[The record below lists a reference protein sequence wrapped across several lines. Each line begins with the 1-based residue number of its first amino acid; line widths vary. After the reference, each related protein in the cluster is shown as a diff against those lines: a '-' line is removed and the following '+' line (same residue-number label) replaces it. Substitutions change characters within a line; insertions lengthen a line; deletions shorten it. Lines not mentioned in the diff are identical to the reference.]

1 MTDLLTPSQNK
12 ALGLEEF
19 AQGRTVVAST
29 PNLLTLETTS
39 RCNLRCVMCSHAIGG
54 VDRPKHLDEALTE
67 KLARYLKQA
76 AAVQLH
82 GIGEPIN
89 SPAFWSCLADLSAPE
104 VCESSIN
111 TNFTVINDR
120 QLDKLVAS
128 NLKLINVSLDAA
140 TAPTYQK
147 IRGFDFEKV
156 LENIRIFTQK
166 KKEAGKKF
174 PLLYLNMTL
183 MRTNIE
189 ELVLFVQLAKELKAD
204 HACAWHLNRWPEE
217 EMGRYV
223 VQRDGWTF
231 DYRNE
236 GLWNYPELS
245 NEWLSKAKLEA
256 EKLGIPFWL
265 PTATRVFFE
274 SEDADG

>member
-1 MTDLLTPSQNK
+1 
-12 ALGLEEF
+12 
-19 AQGRTVVAST
+19 
-29 PNLLTLETTS
+29 
-39 RCNLRCVMCSHAIGG
+39 MCSHAIGG
-54 VDRPKHLDEALTE
+54 VDRPKHLDESLTQ
-67 KLARYLKQA
+67 KLGRFLKQA
-76 AAVQLH
+76 GAVQLH

-89 SPAFWSCLADLSAPE
+89 SPAFWSCLADLSDPE

-120 QLDKLVAS
+120 QLDKLVGS
-128 NLKLINVSLDAA
+128 NLKFINVSLDAA
-140 TAPTYQK
+140 TASTYKK

-156 LENIRIFTQK
+156 LENVRLFTIK
-166 KKEAGKKF
+166 KKEANKKF

-189 ELVLFVQLAKELKAD
+189 ELVLFVQLAKELNAD

-217 EMGRYV
+217 EMARYV
-223 VQRDGWTF
+223 VQRDDWTF
-231 DYRNE
+231 DYRKE
-236 GLWNYPELS
+236 GLWNFPDLS

-256 EKLGIPFWL
+256 EKLNIPFWL

-274 SEDADG
+274 SENADGG